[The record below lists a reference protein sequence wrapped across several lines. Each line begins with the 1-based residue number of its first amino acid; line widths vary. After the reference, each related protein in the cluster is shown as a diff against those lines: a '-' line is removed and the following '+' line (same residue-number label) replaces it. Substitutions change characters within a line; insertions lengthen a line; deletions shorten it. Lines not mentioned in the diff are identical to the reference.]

1 MKPQTYKSRSVEI
14 EALQFDENNISA
26 IVEYCKN
33 DFRQTAEGYE
43 LKHISY
49 GWVGLNHGD
58 YVVKIEGGFYRTPAD
73 HFESKYYLPG
83 TEWYLNPHDE

>member
-1 MKPQTYKSRSVEI
+1 MIYIDMKPKTYKSNPIEI

-26 IVEYCKN
+26 TAEYCKN

-49 GWVGLNHGD
+49 GWVSLNHGD
-58 YVVKIEGGFYRTPAD
+58 YVVKIEGGFYRTPKD
-73 HFESKYYLPG
+73 VFESKYEPC
-83 TEWYLNPHDE
+83 